1 MKKVIKIFVMFL
13 LALVLFL
20 GISNISVN
28 AEEPTTD
35 DATAEDGEN
44 SIEDIINGYSPMTE
58 DQKTWVRQYLSEYV
72 DENVVEVIITVLSA
86 LAILIAIAIALIK
99 LVNKVN
105 LGLKN
110 KTEQTET
117 FNAKAETIIKEYKA
131 EIEKQKLTNESQN
144 KALIEV
150 SNKLDNALSKID
162 VIALQ
167 YEELQK
173 KETDRIEKAS
183 LIAER
188 INKKFSL
195 DKSEV

>member
-13 LALVLFL
+13 LALILFL

-28 AEEPTTD
+28 AEEPVD
-35 DATAEDGEN
+35 DATTEDGES

-86 LAILIAIAIALIK
+86 LAILIAIVIALIK

-117 FNAKAETIIKEYKA
+117 FNVKAETIIKEYKA
-131 EIEKQKLTNESQN
+131 EIEKQKLTNENQN
-144 KALIEV
+144 KALVEV
-150 SNKLDNALSKID
+150 SNKLNNALNKID

-183 LIAER
+183 LIADR
-188 INKKFSL
+188 INNKFSL